1 MLQRSSLLSTAAEAT
16 GSPVR
21 LRHRTVSARER
32 CSNNARAIITIVM
45 GYY

>member
-21 LRHRTVSARER
+21 LPAASD
-32 CSNNARAIITIVM
+32 SLGARALQ
-45 GYY
+45 